1 MSDFP
6 LPKKKNSRIFTK
18 YFALFA
24 GILFLVLFILG
35 GSLLIFVNQYWQQDK
50 TRLMS
55 ENTQSV
61 ASTAESML
69 QMDDMNTRYSLGKGL
84 LCGTLDMISTSSD
97 ADIFICDVSGA
108 VILCKERADTLP
120 LLGSFQSCE
129 KHDSLVIASSL
140 LQSVYEGRAIGK
152 GLINGEQYYIVG
164 HTIERGGQI
173 IGYVFATTPTGIN
186 ALTSDIVKIFA
197 LSAVICLSL
206 AYVGVYFIT
215 KHMTDPLL
223 QMSKAAK
230 ESAEKYAGYDKNL
243 AELQAKVKGYET
255 DSVKTRIALEA
266 GLPYTMASRLC
277 GESEEDIR
285 ADARSLA
292 SLMGAGRTEA
302 APLHTGEPAGGSS
315 KRDALRAL
323 NAQLNDND

>member
-1 MSDFP
+1 MEEFKP
-6 LPKKKNSRIFTK
+6 IT
-18 YFALFA
+18 
-24 GILFLVLFILG
+24 
-35 GSLLIFVNQYWQQDK
+35 
-50 TRLMS
+50 
-55 ENTQSV
+55 TQ
-61 ASTAESML
+61 AEF
-69 QMDDMNTRYSLGKGL
+69 
-84 LCGTLDMISTSSD
+84 D
-97 ADIFICDVSGA
+97 A
-108 VILCKERADTLP
+108 
-120 LLGSFQSCE
+120 
-129 KHDSLVIASSL
+129 
-140 LQSVYEGRAIGK
+140 AIGERLK
-152 GLINGEQYYIVG
+152 RERETLAKKYGDYDDLKTKVG
-164 HTIERGGQI
+164 DYEKQI
-173 IGYVFATTPTGIN
+173 A
-186 ALTSDIVKIFA
+186 
-197 LSAVICLSL
+197 
-206 AYVGVYFIT
+206 
-215 KHMTDPLL
+215 

-292 SLMGAGRTEA
+292 SLMGAGRPEA

>member
-1 MSDFP
+1 MEEFKP
-6 LPKKKNSRIFTK
+6 IT
-18 YFALFA
+18 
-24 GILFLVLFILG
+24 
-35 GSLLIFVNQYWQQDK
+35 
-50 TRLMS
+50 
-55 ENTQSV
+55 TQ
-61 ASTAESML
+61 AEF
-69 QMDDMNTRYSLGKGL
+69 
-84 LCGTLDMISTSSD
+84 D
-97 ADIFICDVSGA
+97 A
-108 VILCKERADTLP
+108 
-120 LLGSFQSCE
+120 
-129 KHDSLVIASSL
+129 
-140 LQSVYEGRAIGK
+140 AIGERLK
-152 GLINGEQYYIVG
+152 RERETLAKKYGDYDDLKTKVG
-164 HTIERGGQI
+164 DYEKQI
-173 IGYVFATTPTGIN
+173 A
-186 ALTSDIVKIFA
+186 
-197 LSAVICLSL
+197 
-206 AYVGVYFIT
+206 
-215 KHMTDPLL
+215 